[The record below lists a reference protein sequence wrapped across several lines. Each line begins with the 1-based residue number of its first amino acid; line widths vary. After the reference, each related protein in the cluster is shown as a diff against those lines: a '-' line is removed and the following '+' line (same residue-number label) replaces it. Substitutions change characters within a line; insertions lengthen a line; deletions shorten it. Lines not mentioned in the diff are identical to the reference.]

1 MDENA
6 SVLIVED
13 ERDVAETFRAALDSD
28 YAVYVALSGREAI
41 DVLESK
47 DVDVVLLDR
56 WMPGLSGDDVLEWIE
71 DREIDCQ
78 VAMVTAVDPDFDIL
92 TMGFDEYLLKPVSE
106 EDLRRTVE
114 NLLDRTDLSEKRREY
129 AALRAKQTALEA
141 EKNDHELASNDQYD
155 QLRSRIETLE
165 RALDDA
171 DQSLADNTTFV
182 SMIEDIDEGDK

>member
-6 SVLIVED
+6 SVLVVED

-141 EKNDHELASNDQYD
+141 EKNDHELANNDQYD

-182 SMIEDIDEGDK
+182 SMIEDIDEGGE